1 MKINYVSNSAAKIAV
16 KQSIGQI
23 FDGQQTS
30 LLESF
35 NAHPLHSMLS
45 QGLNALALA
54 HLEVFDAGIKGKD
67 NGNLLSLRQWRMS
80 RGLLGYDLKE
90 HLPWRKRWA
99 GFEIESIDAVNRIQ
113 DR

>member
-1 MKINYVSNSAAKIAV
+1 MRNRASHIFNRRAKRQHDSPAAQYFKVSGNGALATV

-67 NGNLLSLRQWRMS
+67 NGDLLTLR
-80 RGLLGYDLKE
+80 
-90 HLPWRKRWA
+90 
-99 GFEIESIDAVNRIQ
+99 
-113 DR
+113 